1 MRTIDLSP
9 LYRSL
14 VGIDRLSELIDA
26 AARADSG
33 APTYPPFNIEETGE
47 NAYRI
52 EIAVAGFGEDDVEVE
67 VRDSTLFVTGRK
79 QAEDERTFLHR
90 GIAERAFERR
100 FQLADHV
107 VVTGASLHNGLL
119 VIDLER
125 ELPERLKPRK
135 IALSTGAPSQP
146 ALTNGRAKQAP
157 APDLSAPGVNG
168 SA

>member
-14 VGIDRLSELIDA
+14 VGIDRVSELLDA
-26 AARADSG
+26 AARADSSS
-33 APTYPPFNIEETGE
+33 PTYPPFNVEEVGE

-52 EIAVAGFGEDDVEVE
+52 ELAVAGFAESDIDVEVK
-67 VRDSTLFVTGRK
+67 DSSLVITGRK
-79 QAEDERTFLHR
+79 TGDENRKFLHR

-107 VVTGASLHNGLL
+107 FVTGAKLENGLL

-125 ELPERLKPRK
+125 QLPERLKPRK
-135 IALSTGAPSQP
+135 IQIATSAGGSPTPTLEGE
-146 ALTNGRAKQAP
+146 AKA
-157 APDLSAPGVNG
+157 A
-168 SA
+168 